1 MSRER
6 KLMQPF
12 ANVIANYMNNIAKQN
27 QVTIGVFQNGQLL
40 SNEEKIGTELIQD
53 ISVDSSKSI
62 MINLQNTQSQ
72 MLYHGQNPY
81 ELKKMGPQGAQ
92 TLYVDELYVM
102 AQQKGKEKQQEKQV
116 PSQGASSEKKE
127 RPLVLV
133 GVSPNA
139 VQFRRNKG
147 GQQWVNIA
155 IPWEQSQNNLGNI
168 DIPRDLFDKAN
179 TAKDMQSRKTY
190 HIPLMEQSYGLWY
203 RDKETGNP
211 VKPVVSAKEIYQSYE
226 ANRAAYRMK
235 QQQGQLKEMQSQVP
249 QEPKQQEE
257 QKVVQES
264 LPGLHATEQT
274 TPEREIPDIPGVTD
288 DSGSEFAVDDMDFN
302 V

>member
-12 ANVIANYMNNIAKQN
+12 ASVIANYMNNIAKSN

-53 ISVDSSKSI
+53 ISMDSSKSI

-102 AQQKGKEKQQEKQV
+102 AQQKGKEKQQEKQAQAA
-116 PSQGASSEKKE
+116 PSTKKE
-127 RPLVLV
+127 KPLVLV

-155 IPWEQSQNNLGNI
+155 VPWEQSQNNLGNI

-203 RDKETGNP
+203 REKETGNP
-211 VKPVVSAKEIYQSYE
+211 VKPLVSAKEIYQSYE

-235 QQQGQLKEMQSQVP
+235 QQQGQLKEMQSQVL

-257 QKVVQES
+257 QRAVQES
-264 LPGLHATEQT
+264 LPGLDKSEQT
-274 TPEREIPDIPGVTD
+274 TSVQREIPDIPGVTD
-288 DSGSEFAVDDMDFN
+288 DSGSEFAVDDMDFH

>member
-12 ANVIANYMNNIAKQN
+12 ASVIANYMNNIAKSN

-53 ISVDSSKSI
+53 ISMDSSKSI

-102 AQQKGKEKQQEKQV
+102 AQQKGKEKQQEKQAQAA
-116 PSQGASSEKKE
+116 PSTKKE
-127 RPLVLV
+127 KPLVLV

-203 RDKETGNP
+203 REKETGNP

-257 QKVVQES
+257 QRAVQES
-264 LPGLHATEQT
+264 LPGLETSEQMT
-274 TPEREIPDIPGVTD
+274 SVQREIPDIPGVTD

-302 V
+302 I